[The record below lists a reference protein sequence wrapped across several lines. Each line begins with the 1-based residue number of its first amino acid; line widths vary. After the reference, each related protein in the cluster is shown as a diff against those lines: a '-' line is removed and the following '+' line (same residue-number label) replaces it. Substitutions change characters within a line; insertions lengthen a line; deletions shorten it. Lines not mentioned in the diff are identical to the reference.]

1 MKITEKM
8 RGDVLV
14 MSVEGILVGEPE
26 ASELR
31 GKIYRLLEKGTKKV
45 VLDLE
50 LLRVINSMGLG
61 VLVATLTSLRKRGG
75 DLYLA
80 RPTHKVEGVLTL
92 TQLTRVIKI
101 YDSVDRA
108 VKGFRRFRRPKTL

>member
-1 MKITEKM
+1 MKITEKTY
-8 RGDVLV
+8 RDIVV
-14 MSVEGILVGEPE
+14 MSLEGILVGEPE

-31 GKIYRLLEKGTKKV
+31 GKIYRILEEGARKV

-50 LLRVINSMGLG
+50 HLTVINSMGLG
-61 VLVATLTSLRKRGG
+61 VLIASLTSLRSRGG

-80 RPTHKVEGVLTL
+80 RLTDKVEGVLTL
-92 TQLTRVIKI
+92 TRLIKVIKI

-108 VKGFRRFRRPKTL
+108 VKGFRKTGAT